1 MMGSNVQIHPTAEV
15 SPQASIGDGTRIW
28 HQVQIRERARIGEQ
42 CIIGKGV
49 YIDFDV
55 VIGSQVKI
63 QNGASIYHGATIEDG
78 VFVGPHVCFTNDRLP
93 RAITPDGQL
102 KGDSDWEVGHTLVKR
117 GASIGAGAILLPGVT
132 VGTFAMVGAGAVV
145 TRDVPAHG
153 LVVGNPAKLVAFVCA
168 CSHRLDRDKENE
180 DRYTCPSCGRSYELK
195 STPRM
200 IS

>member
-1 MMGSNVQIHPTAEV
+1 MPSNVQIHPTAEV
-15 SPQASIGDGTRIW
+15 SSQASIGAGTKVW

-78 VFVGPHVCFTNDRLP
+78 VFVGPHACFTNDRLP

-102 KGDSDWEVGHTLVKR
+102 KGDSDWEVGRTLVQR

-132 VGTFAMVGAGAVV
+132 VGKFALVGAGAVV
-145 TRDVPAHG
+145 THDVPAHG
-153 LVVGNPAKLVAFVCA
+153 LVVGNPARLIGYVCA
-168 CSHRLDRDKENE
+168 CGNKLAHDPAGENW
-180 DRYTCPSCGRSYELK
+180 YTCPSCGRRYQLQD
-195 STPRM
+195 TPRM
-200 IS
+200 NS